1 MKLLHKA
8 LPLVLLGLSATQAWA
23 QANTNPLQNCTPTQV
38 RATERYWFAGNKIAM
53 DFGVSGTALP
63 TITANPATIP
73 FVDEGTTVVT
83 DSNGTL
89 QFWVGQGNIYNR
101 DQVVMSNGNGI
112 VGNQSAVQVV
122 VAFAAPNVPGK
133 YFVVSTSGLAAGQ
146 AGTLLYS
153 VVDMTANG
161 GLGTVTSKNTTVPG
175 GISSNET
182 LSAVPNHDGTGY
194 WVLTTSYGT
203 KNLVAQQFDSNGPI
217 GAPVISALSEDV
229 GNLFGSIYFSKDLT
243 QFAVATSVQG
253 SNASNVIRTMRFN
266 AQTGQATEIA
276 SWRGGALGSA
286 YAADFSP
293 SGKYLYVSNIYPGQ
307 LYRYDVSSGD
317 AATIKAS
324 EQYIGITGG
333 SNGGGHVRRGA
344 DGAMWVANR
353 DNTTGNSLTRIATP
367 EEALVANIGF
377 TLGNIKLPAG
387 ASSVWGLPQTL
398 AGCAKALA
406 PDAVP
411 AVSGPAASFYVG
423 TPQTLAVNLANQG
436 GSGNVADGTLTI
448 TLPANVQAGSGL
460 PAACTA
466 VSPQQVN
473 CDLAAAG
480 MGPIAP
486 GGNLGPLSIPVTV
499 SAPGTYNVDV
509 TVANV
514 TGETGAALL
523 NNTAQTSIT
532 ALALAPDAVPAISG
546 PAAPFGVGTPQ
557 TLAVQ
562 VANNGVAGNVANGTL
577 TVTLPTN
584 VQLTAGSSL
593 PAGCT
598 AVTPQQIACDLALAG
613 GPIAPG
619 ASLGPLNIPVTV
631 SAPGTYSVDAVVT
644 GVTGE
649 VDAALLNNTA
659 QTSITAQGGVPPV
672 NGAAPVPALG
682 AGALAALSAALGALA
697 IATRRR
703 KTRETD
709 RR

>member
-1 MKLLHKA
+1 MKFLQKV
-8 LPLVLLGLSATQAWA
+8 LPLALLGLAATQVWA
-23 QANTNPLQNCTPTQV
+23 QTNTNPLQNCTPTQV

-73 FVDEGTTVVT
+73 SVDEGSTVVT
-83 DSNGTL
+83 DGNGTL
-89 QFWVGQGNIYNR
+89 QFWVGQGNVYNR
-101 DQVVMSNGNGI
+101 NQVVMANGGGI
-112 VGNQSAVQVV
+112 SGNLSAVQVA
-122 VAFAAPNVPGK
+122 VAFAAPDVPGK
-133 YFVVSTSGLAAGQ
+133 YFVVTTTGEAAGK
-146 AGTLLYS
+146 AGTLQYS

-161 GLGTVTSKNTTVPG
+161 GLGAVTSKNIAIG

-182 LSAVPNHDGTGY
+182 LTAVPNHDGTGY

-203 KNLVAQQFDSNGPI
+203 SNLVAQQFNSSGPV
-217 GAPVISALSEDV
+217 GGPVTSALSVAV
-229 GNLFGSIYFSKDLT
+229 GNRYGSIYFNKDLT
-243 QFAVATSVQG
+243 QFAVVTGDLSGTAANTV
-253 SNASNVIRTMRFN
+253 RTMRFN

-276 SWRGGALGSA
+276 SWQGGSNGTA

-293 SGKYLYVSNIYPGQ
+293 SGKYLYVSNIYYSN

-317 AATIKAS
+317 PVTIKAS
-324 EQYIGITGG
+324 EELVGATAD
-333 SNGGGHVRRGA
+333 GGHVRRGP
-344 DGAMWVANR
+344 DGAMWMSYEQNR
-353 DNTTGNSLTRIATP
+353 GYLTRIASP
-367 EEALVANIGF
+367 DAALAADTGFAVGNVA
-377 TLGNIKLPAG
+377 LPAG
-387 ASSVWGLPQTL
+387 ATSRWGLPQTV
-398 AGCAKALA
+398 AGCAKPLA

-411 AVSGPAASFYVG
+411 AVSGPAAPFYVG
-423 TPQTLAVNLANQG
+423 TPQTLAVNLSNQG

-466 VSPQQVN
+466 VSPQQIN

-480 MGPIAP
+480 MGPVAP
-486 GGNLGPLSIPVTV
+486 GANLGPLSIPVTV

-509 TVANV
+509 TVAGV

-557 TLAVQ
+557 VLAVQ
-562 VANNGVAGNVANGTL
+562 VANNGAAGDVTDGTL
-577 TVTLPTN
+577 TVTLPAS
-584 VQLTAGSSL
+584 VQVTGGASL

-598 AVTPQQIACDLALAG
+598 ATTPQQIACNLALAG
-613 GPIAPG
+613 GPVAPG

-659 QTSITAQGGVPPV
+659 QTSITAQGSVPPV
-672 NGAAPVPALG
+672 NGAAPVPT
-682 AGALAALSAALGALA
+682 LGALA

-703 KTRETD
+703 KARAAE
-709 RR
+709 

>member
-1 MKLLHKA
+1 MKLFWKSFPLFLFA
-8 LPLVLLGLSATQAWA
+8 LAANQALA
-23 QANTNPLQNCTPTQV
+23 QTSTNPLQNCTPTQV

-63 TITANPATIP
+63 TITANPVT
-73 FVDEGTTVVT
+73 VSNVQEGSTVVT
-83 DSNGTL
+83 DANGTL
-89 QFWVGQGNIYNR
+89 QFWVGEGNVYNR
-101 DQVVMSNGNGI
+101 DQVVMANGSSI
-112 VGNQSAVQVV
+112 QGNQSAVQVV
-122 VAFAAPNVPGK
+122 VAFAAPDVPGK
-133 YFVVSTSGLAAGQ
+133 YFVVATSGTAISTP
-146 AGTLLYS
+146 GTLRYS

-161 GLGTVTSKNTTVPG
+161 GLGAVTSKNITLPG

-182 LSAVPNHDGTGY
+182 LSAVPNSDGTGY
-194 WVLTTSYGT
+194 WVMTTSYGT
-203 KNLVAQQFDSNGPI
+203 QNLVAQLFDSNGPA
-217 GAPVISALSEDV
+217 GAPVTSTLTEAIGSYY
-229 GNLFGSIYFSKDLT
+229 GSIYFNKNLT
-243 QFAVATSVQG
+243 QFAIATSGPGANIV
-253 SNASNVIRTMRFN
+253 RTMRFN

-276 SWRGGALGSA
+276 SWHAGTTGMT

-307 LYRYDVSSGD
+307 LYRYDVSSGN

-324 EQYIGITGG
+324 EESIGVTGDIL
-333 SNGGGHVRRGA
+333 GGGHVRRGP
-344 DGAMWVANR
+344 DGAMWIAHEAN
-353 DNTTGNSLTRIATP
+353 NPSLTRVANP
-367 EEALVANIGF
+367 DDALLANIGF
-377 TLGNIKLPAG
+377 ARGNIALPAG
-387 ASSVWGLPQTL
+387 VTSRWGLPQTV
-398 AGCAKALA
+398 AGCPKPLA

-423 TPQTLAVNLANQG
+423 TPQTLAVNLSNQG

-466 VSPQQVN
+466 VSPQQIN

-480 MGPIAP
+480 MGPVAP
-486 GGNLGPLSIPVTV
+486 GANLGPLSIPVTV

-509 TVANV
+509 TVAGV

-562 VANNGVAGNVANGTL
+562 VANNGAAGAVADGTL

-584 VQLTAGSSL
+584 VQVTAGASL

-598 AVTPQQIACDLALAG
+598 AATPQQVTCNLATAG

-631 SAPGTYSVDAVVT
+631 SAPGTYSVDAVVA

-659 QTSITAQGGVPPV
+659 QTSITAQGAVPPV
-672 NGAAPVPALG
+672 NGAAPVPTLG

-703 KTRETD
+703 KARAAD
-709 RR
+709 

>member
-1 MKLLHKA
+1 MKLLHKV
-8 LPLVLLGLSATQAWA
+8 LPLALLGLAATQAWA

-73 FVDEGTTVVT
+73 SVDEGTTVVT

-89 QFWVGQGNIYNR
+89 QFWVGQGNVYNR
-101 DQVVMSNGNGI
+101 NQVVMANGSGI
-112 VGNQSAVQVV
+112 QGNQSAVQVV
-122 VAFAAPNVPGK
+122 VAFAAPDVPGK
-133 YFVVSTSGLAAGQ
+133 YFVVSTSGLAVGNP
-146 AGTLLYS
+146 GTLLYS

-161 GLGTVTSKNTTVPG
+161 GLGAVTSKNITVPG

-182 LSAVPNHDGTGY
+182 LSAVPNNDGTGY

-203 KNLVAQQFDSNGPI
+203 QNLVAQLFDSNGPV
-217 GAPVISALSEDV
+217 GAPVTSTLSEAI
-229 GNLFGSIYFSKDLT
+229 GSYFGSIYFNKDLT
-243 QFAVATSVQG
+243 QFAVATSGPGANTV
-253 SNASNVIRTMRFN
+253 RTMRFN

-276 SWRGGALGSA
+276 SWRAGTSGMA

-307 LYRYDVSSGD
+307 LYRYDVSSGV

-353 DNTTGNSLTRIATP
+353 DNTTGNSLTRIAAP

-377 TLGNIKLPAG
+377 VLGNITLPAG
-387 ASSVWGLPQTL
+387 ASSVWGLPQTV
-398 AGCAKALA
+398 AGCAKPLA

-411 AVSGPAASFYVG
+411 AVGGPAAPFYVG
-423 TPQTLAVNLANQG
+423 TPQTLAVNLSNQG

-448 TLPANVQAGSGL
+448 NLPANVQAGSGL

-466 VSPQQVN
+466 VSPQQIN

-480 MGPIAP
+480 MGPVAP
-486 GGNLGPLSIPVTV
+486 GANLGPLSIPVTV

-509 TVANV
+509 AVAGV

-562 VANNGVAGNVANGTL
+562 VANNGAAGAVADGTL

-584 VQLTAGSSL
+584 VQVTTGASL

-598 AVTPQQIACDLALAG
+598 AATPQQVICNLATAG
-613 GPIAPG
+613 GPLAPG

-631 SAPGTYSVDAVVT
+631 SAPGTYSVDAVVA

-659 QTSITAQGGVPPV
+659 QTSITAQGAVPPV
-672 NGAAPVPALG
+672 NGAAPVPTLG

-703 KTRETD
+703 RARAAD
-709 RR
+709 

>member
-1 MKLLHKA
+1 MQ
-8 LPLVLLGLSATQAWA
+8 S
-23 QANTNPLQNCTPTQV
+23 CTPTQV

-63 TITANPATIP
+63 TITASPAT
-73 FVDEGTTVVT
+73 VSNVQEGSTVVT
-83 DSNGTL
+83 DANGTL
-89 QFWVGQGNIYNR
+89 QFWVGEGSVYNR
-101 DQVVMSNGNGI
+101 NQVVMANGSGI
-112 VGNQSAVQVV
+112 TGNLSAVQVV
-122 VAFAAPNVPGK
+122 VAFAAPDVPGK
-133 YFVVSTSGLAAGQ
+133 YFVVATSGAAAGIP
-146 AGTLLYS
+146 GTLLYS
-153 VVDMTANG
+153 IVDMTANG
-161 GLGTVTSKNTTVPG
+161 GLGAVTSKNITVPG

-182 LSAVPNHDGTGY
+182 LSAVPNSDGTGY

-203 KNLVAQQFDSNGPI
+203 RNLVAQLFDSNGPV
-217 GAPVISALSEDV
+217 GAPVVSTLSEDV
-229 GNLFGSIYFSKDLT
+229 GNLFGSIYFNKDLT

-253 SNASNVIRTMRFN
+253 SNSSNIVRTMRFN

-276 SWRGGALGSA
+276 SWHAGTTGSA

-324 EQYIGITGG
+324 EESVGVTGDIR
-333 SNGGGHVRRGA
+333 GGGHVRRGP
-344 DGAMWVANR
+344 DGAMWIAHEAN
-353 DNTTGNSLTRIATP
+353 NPSLTRIANP
-367 EEALVANIGF
+367 DEALVANIGF
-377 TLGNIKLPAG
+377 ARGNIALPAG
-387 ASSVWGLPQTL
+387 VTSRWGLPQTV
-398 AGCAKALA
+398 AGCPKPLA

-411 AVSGPAASFYVG
+411 AVSGPAAPFYVG

-448 TLPANVQAGSGL
+448 NLPANVQAGSGL

-466 VSPQQVN
+466 VSPQQIN

-480 MGPIAP
+480 MGPVAP
-486 GGNLGPLSIPVTV
+486 GANLGPLSIPVTV

-509 TVANV
+509 TVAGV

-557 TLAVQ
+557 VLAVQ
-562 VANNGVAGNVANGTL
+562 VANNGAAGDVTDGTL
-577 TVTLPTN
+577 TVTLPAN
-584 VQLTAGSSL
+584 VQVTGGASL

-598 AVTPQQIACDLALAG
+598 ATTPQQIACNLALAG
-613 GPIAPG
+613 GPVAPG

-659 QTSITAQGGVPPV
+659 QTSITAQGSVPPV
-672 NGAAPVPALG
+672 NGAAPVPTLG
-682 AGALAALSAALGALA
+682 AGALAALSVALGALA

-703 KTRETD
+703 KAQVAD